1 MAKRRSRS
9 HSHSFPELR
18 YRLSHPNPGHS
29 QFLLPFHL
37 LSLLRLPS
45 CPSSPGRPHIL
56 PALVRLPREP
66 LLVPACGILV
76 LGKMRMGWKT
86 GPER

>member
-1 MAKRRSRS
+1 MVGRGASLRGLRWVQGQLWHKRREEVEIPPPWFS
-9 HSHSFPELR
+9 ELR
-18 YRLSHPNPGHS
+18 YKLGHPNPGHS

-56 PALVRLPREP
+56 SALDRLPREP
-66 LLVPACGILV
+66 
-76 LGKMRMGWKT
+76 
-86 GPER
+86 